1 MTLDA
6 WFRDPSNPVELQQF
20 LQTPIIKRAL
30 DVLVYSKL
38 PAPTPL
44 PETDTLAHAAIV
56 NARREGYY
64 TFLRDLTALTV
75 EPKQNQDLSKPW
87 KGKHIKPESE

>member
-1 MTLDA
+1 MTPDT
-6 WFRDPSNPVELQQF
+6 WFKDPSNSVELKQI
-20 LQTPIIKRAL
+20 LDTPILKKAL

-38 PAPTPL
+38 PSPAPL

-64 TFLRDLTALTV
+64 TFLRDLMALTV
-75 EPKQNQDLSKPW
+75 EPKQQQDLSKPW
-87 KGKHIKPESE
+87 KGKHVNPVTV

>member
-1 MTLDA
+1 MTTES
-6 WFRDPSNPVELQQF
+6 WFRDPLNSVELKNI
-20 LQTPIIKRAL
+20 LETPILKKAL

-38 PAPTPL
+38 PSPTPL

-64 TFLRDLTALTV
+64 TFMRDLLALTV
-75 EPKQNQDLSKPW
+75 EPKETQDLSKPW
-87 KGKHIKPESE
+87 KGKHVKPE